1 MPAKRKARA
10 KQPVRRKPESLRI
23 RSVAAALTVSDV
35 ARSLA
40 WYRDILGFTVDE
52 TWEDQGRLA
61 GAGLKAGTAR
71 LVLARDEGA
80 PRPDR
85 VKGDGFRLYFTTA
98 QDINE
103 VATGIKARGGTLASE
118 PAEQPWGVRTF
129 ALVDPD
135 GFMLIISSAE

>member
-71 LVLARDEGA
+71 LVLARDEG

-118 PAEQPWGVRTF
+118 PTEQPWGVRTF
-129 ALVDPD
+129 ALADPD